1 MLSHGQQTVI
11 TTRNKTGMRERIY
24 RGKWKKRRRKKIQR
38 KQVRLRHTSLLLSTA
53 AARSCGVHPR
63 YAQAASVVANW
74 REESSTP
81 TNSTPICFFF
91 RRQREKCV
99 YSSETIP
106 LSCVMNTEDFL
117 RTLRTVTVPF
127 RVPECVVFLN

>member
-91 RRQREKCV
+91 VGNVKNV
-99 YSSETIP
+99 SYSSETIP
-106 LSCVMNTEDFL
+106 LSCVRIRVDFL
-117 RTLRTVTVPF
+117 EHSAL
-127 RVPECVVFLN
+127 